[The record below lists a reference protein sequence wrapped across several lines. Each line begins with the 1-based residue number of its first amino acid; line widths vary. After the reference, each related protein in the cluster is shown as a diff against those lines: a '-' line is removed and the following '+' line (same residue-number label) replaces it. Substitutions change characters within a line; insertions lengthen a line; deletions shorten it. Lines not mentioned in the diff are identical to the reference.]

1 MDVDAPHK
9 RKAEDDRPGHG
20 DGAPAPPRPSP
31 PPPLPSCPGEDLSH
45 GQRPPADA
53 AVPGHGVPV
62 VQHTAPPPPLPPP
75 LPAASARLLVPGHAA
90 WFRYAA
96 VHRVERD
103 ALPEWFDGRA
113 ADKTPEV
120 RCAEERGER
129 ESERDAGTPR
139 IGVGPPDLASSPP
152 PPHSTLP
159 LSSIQAYMKLRNLI
173 VDAYRE
179 SPTTRLTFS
188 SVRARAAA
196 DAGAALRVFSFLD
209 HWGIVNFQAPPDA
222 PGAGT
227 PVAVAAGAPS
237 SLRAGGIALPAGA
250 DALFAFPPPTVAAGV
265 AAAAGA
271 GAPPTLAALVGRR
284 DRYGRAPAVAPTA
297 GGEGAVAAA
306 PRFVCSAMPWVDCSA
321 SRYHCTKHAD
331 VVLCPAA
338 YAEGRFPPGCT
349 AKDFVKVEGRGS
361 LPAVGI
367 GGDAA
372 APASDWTDSE
382 TLLLLEGVELHCDS
396 WADVAEHVGTR
407 SAFACVKKFLA
418 LPLADDLAAAAVEAP
433 PTGGGV
439 PADGHDASAA
449 LPFTDAGN
457 PVMAQVACLAHMVG
471 PRVAAAAAAAALD
484 TLAAEAS
491 SGAFDPAAPPPPT
504 AARAAAAAG
513 LAAAAVKARVMADA
527 EEREV
532 VRLAATAAAAL
543 GARVHAKAAAL
554 DALETALEAERAA
567 ADASRDAAY
576 AERRAL
582 EAARLAG
589 R

>member
-1 MDVDAPHK
+1 MGERERERGAGTTADW
-9 RKAEDDRPGHG
+9 RRPLPDLSAHLL
-20 DGAPAPPRPSP
+20 PSP
-31 PPPLPSCPGEDLSH
+31 PTHPLP
-45 GQRPPADA
+45 
-53 AVPGHGVPV
+53 
-62 VQHTAPPPPLPPP
+62 
-75 LPAASARLLVPGHAA
+75 
-90 WFRYAA
+90 
-96 VHRVERD
+96 
-103 ALPEWFDGRA
+103 
-113 ADKTPEV
+113 
-120 RCAEERGER
+120 
-129 ESERDAGTPR
+129 
-139 IGVGPPDLASSPP
+139 
-152 PPHSTLP
+152 
-159 LSSIQAYMKLRNLI
+159 SIQAYMKLRNLI

-179 SPTTRLTFS
+179 APTSRLTFS

-196 DAGAALRVFSFLD
+196 DAGAALRVFAFLD
-209 HWGIVNFQAPPDA
+209 HWGIINFQAPPDA
-222 PGAGT
+222 PGAGA

-237 SLRAGGIALPAGA
+237 SLRAGGVAPPAGA

-271 GAPPTLAALVGRR
+271 GAPPSLAALVGRR
-284 DRYGRAPAVAPTA
+284 DRYGRAPTVAPTE
-297 GGEGAVAAA
+297 GGEGGAAAA

-321 SRYHCTKHAD
+321 ARYHCTKHAD

-349 AKDFVKVEGRGS
+349 TKDFVKVEGRGS
-361 LPAVGI
+361 VPD
-367 GGDAA
+367 GGDAPA
-372 APASDWTDSE
+372 ASDWTDSE
-382 TLLLLEGVELHCDS
+382 TLLLLEGVELHGDS

-418 LPLADDLAAAAVEAP
+418 LPLADDLAAATVEAP

-439 PADGHDASAA
+439 PADGHAASSA

-471 PRVAAAAAAAALD
+471 PRVAAAAAAAALE
-484 TLAAEAS
+484 TLASEAS

-567 ADASRDAAY
+567 ADAARDAAY